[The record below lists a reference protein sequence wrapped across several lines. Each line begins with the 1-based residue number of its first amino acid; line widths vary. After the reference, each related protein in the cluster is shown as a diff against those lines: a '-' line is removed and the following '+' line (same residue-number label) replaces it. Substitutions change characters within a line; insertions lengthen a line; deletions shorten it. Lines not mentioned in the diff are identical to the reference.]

1 MKKAFNAELAIV
13 GEMQRA
19 GVQILA
25 GTDGPRLLVSEELE
39 LLVRAGLSPLD
50 ALRTA
55 TLNPAVFL
63 GRTAELGSVEAGKLA
78 DLVLLTANPLNN
90 IRAVREIDSVV
101 FNGRYLSR
109 AQIDALL
116 ADLAKKVASKS
127 GKQN

>member
-63 GRTAELGSVEAGKLA
+63 GRTAELGSVESGKLA